1 MKSHEEIVRTYFK
14 YVTQTNFDKA
24 KDFMVI
30 LVKNN
35 VKYYLLFVLFLG
47 ETAFSVFKQC
57 LAEAII

>member
-30 LVKNN
+30 LL
-35 VKYYLLFVLFLG
+35 YL
-47 ETAFSVFKQC
+47 KQF
-57 LAEAII
+57 